1 MKKVKL
7 RSMAK
12 RMLPVMLI
20 PILLFGNYATITA
33 SAEEVTA
40 QEKAVEEKATEEKKS
55 EEKASEE
62 TSKEDKAKEEKA
74 AEEKAKEDK
83 AKEEKAAEEKAKED
97 NSKEEKAKED
107 KSKEEKAKED
117 KSKEEKASETKASE
131 DKKTTETTDSKTDKS
146 KESDESDKKS
156 DKNEDSSKSDEST
169 PDVVEPVKN
178 VDDVLENKQEITP
191 EETEKKEDTDKK
203 PVKKKD
209 KKVTISFDI
218 QNKGNSG
225 LKISAEDKND
235 IGRYYSFNVDG
246 EEDSAEVVFS
256 YSIASF
262 YELYFVSGDEFTVDA
277 KEHTITCKLE
287 DLKDGENKF
296 KFTGKVDVTDKDAPA
311 ISEPGAKGDADYTG
325 SNGEAVVAGS
335 DKSKPAFT
343 VKVTDEGSGVDKVYA
358 VDSYGTQREM
368 SGDDGSYSWSP
379 SNYGN
384 YKIVKVIAKDKL
396 GNKAESGVGDI
407 PLICYYASDEEKDFR
422 VNTKTEDWYSLA
434 AHNES
439 NFMLEVTGISNR
451 EVQEITVSDV
461 STKVDISRSNYG
473 GRYTFR
479 ANIPLPVKEGEKEYE
494 VKCLFYG
501 DKEAKTIAKKT
512 VRIDNTA
519 PSAEI
524 KVDGEE
530 EKLTPF
536 ERFLRLYD
544 RFGWFAS
551 NKDINVLIK
560 VPKNCDGETKD
571 KKTSGFYGIVYNVNG
586 QRREKT
592 INDASGKSDKEYYVF
607 EERVRSYGGLS
618 ECKYDV
624 EVVSIRDY
632 AGNVADHVEGGTG
645 SFVIDKSAPTI
656 VYDVDGMVAQDENRM
671 YFGGNAR
678 GTVTIED
685 MDLDIDS
692 IKFTEGSGE
701 NFKYAIPSYNEKESD
716 GKHKAVYDFRL
727 EGDGTY
733 KIETYAK
740 DTLDQENTAL
750 SNEMVVDTT
759 APKIE
764 ISYDKEAPSADGS
777 KYYAQNVQVTV
788 KVDEKW
794 LDETKSFVY
803 IKKLD
808 VSGAEV
814 GHAPLNDWSGDLG
827 DESHQITFT
836 TDGDGMYQISVEAYD
851 MSENHESAE
860 GNKFGV
866 DTTVPEVT
874 LTFDENDPQN
884 DKYYNKP
891 RTATLT
897 VTDFSFY
904 NEGETLDIDQKVGG
918 AEVDGW
924 ANTGLNT
931 YTRTIK
937 FAEDG
942 FYSFNFLCKDRAG
955 NESKNVYEK
964 EFVIDRTSPEI
975 NVTYNKI
982 AVGNEK
988 FYKDTRVANVDI
1000 KEMSFADKLVEVTPQ
1015 SIPDV
1020 SSVPALAGFA
1030 SNNFNNVSHIS
1041 FSEDGTYGYVIKCTD
1056 LAGNT
1061 SKEFTSDVFIIDKTA
1076 PEVTFSGV
1084 ENYSA
1089 NNGVVAPSVVYG
1101 DKYIDI
1107 DASKVALKG
1116 ANNGG
1121 VNVECAIKPIEN
1133 GFSVSYSD
1141 FSHDKKMDD
1150 LYVLEAT
1157 VRDKAGNETK
1167 DKLVF
1172 SVNRHGSVFVIGDV
1186 AKKFNEKYYINE
1198 PKDITIT
1205 EINIDELT
1213 QKNVSI
1219 SRDGDI
1225 KDLRKGK
1232 DFSVKQQGNETSWK
1246 TYTYTISKNNFN
1258 EDGVYA
1264 LTVYSKDKATN
1275 VQDNKSRDAE
1285 VSFAIDM
1292 TAPGIVAAGIEQG
1305 GVYKQESLDFN
1316 VNVTDNMGVSK
1327 LSICNNGEEIDS
1339 CTGEER
1345 EEKGGVRSL
1354 TLKEADKVQEI
1365 TVIAE
1370 DLAGNKETMAIG
1382 GILVTTKQEVI
1393 DDNKTALDPE
1403 PGPKPGNVPSP
1414 ANSMSY
1420 FVFAIAAIATLSVGG
1435 GAIWLIRMKK

>member
-1 MKKVKL
+1 MLREEHIKVWDILEDGMKKVKM

-12 RMLPVMLI
+12 RLLPVMMI
-20 PILLFGNYATITA
+20 PILMFGNYATITA
-33 SAEEVTA
+33 YADEVAAEASEA
-40 QEKAVEEKATEEKKS
+40 EKSGEEKK
-55 EEKASEE
+55 EEKPAEE
-62 TSKEDKAKEEKA
+62 KKEEKA
-74 AEEKAKEDK
+74 AEDASSEKKNTEDKSKDGAEEKAKEDA
-83 AKEEKAAEEKAKED
+83 AK
-97 NSKEEKAKED
+97 D
-107 KSKEEKAKED
+107 KSTESTADE
-117 KSKEEKASETKASE
+117 SKKASDADNKATGDE
-131 DKKTTETTDSKTDKS
+131 KK
-146 KESDESDKKS
+146 DESDKK
-156 DKNEDSSKSDEST
+156 DEST
-169 PDVVEPVKN
+169 KSEDSQPDVVEPVNN
-178 VDDVLENKQEITP
+178 VDDVLDNKKETTP
-191 EETEKKEDTDKK
+191 EDTEKD
-203 PVKKKD
+203 KKKD
-209 KKVTISFDI
+209 NKDTQAVKKEKKTVKIYFDI
-218 QNKGNSG
+218 DNKSNSR
-225 LKISAEDKND
+225 LKISAEDRSD
-235 IGRYYSFNVDG
+235 IRSYSFDL
-246 EEDSAEVVFS
+246 EDDKDSAEVTFS
-256 YSIASF
+256 YSLADF
-262 YELYFVSGDEFTVDA
+262 YGLYLDSGDGFTLDA
-277 KEHTITCKLE
+277 ENHTITGKLE
-287 DLKDGENKF
+287 DLKEGENR
-296 KFTGKVDVTDKDAPA
+296 FTLKLRVDLTDKEAPE
-311 ISEPGAKGDADYTG
+311 ISEPGAKGAAEYTG

-343 VKVTDEGSGVDKVYA
+343 VKVTDKDSGVDKVYA
-358 VDSYGTQREM
+358 VDNYGMSREM
-368 SGDDGSYSWSP
+368 SDSGDGVYTWTP
-379 SNYGN
+379 GNFGN
-384 YKIVKVIAKDKL
+384 YKITKVVAKDKL
-396 GNKAESGVGDI
+396 GNKAESGVGDV
-407 PLICYYASDEEKDFR
+407 PTICYYGEEEEKSFT
-422 VNTKTEDWYSLA
+422 VNTKTEEWYSLVA
-434 AHNES
+434 NNES
-439 NFMLEVTGISNR
+439 TFKMEVTGMSTR
-451 EVQEITVSDV
+451 EVQEIKISDV
-461 STKVDISRSNYG
+461 SSKVDISRNNYG
-473 GRYTFR
+473 GRYSFR
-479 ANIPLPVKEGEKEYE
+479 ATVELPVKEGEKEYE

-501 DKEAKTIAKKT
+501 DSEARTVAKKI

-530 EKLTPF
+530 EKLSPF
-536 ERFLRLYD
+536 DRFMRMFD
-544 RFGWFAS
+544 RFGWFAA

-560 VPKNCDGETKD
+560 VPKNCDGESKD
-571 KKTSGFYGIVYNVNG
+571 KKVSGFYGIVYNVNG

-592 INDASGKSDKEYYVF
+592 INDASKKSDDKYYVF
-607 EERVRSYGGLS
+607 EEKIRSYGGLS

-624 EVVSIRDY
+624 QVLSIRDV
-632 AGNVADHVEGGTG
+632 AGNVADHVEGGQG

-656 VYDVDGMVAQDENRM
+656 VYDVDGMVTQDENRM
-671 YFGGNAR
+671 YFGGNAS
-678 GTVTIED
+678 GTVTVED

-692 IKFTEGSGE
+692 IKFTEGSGDGFE
-701 NFKYAIPSYNEKESD
+701 FAVPSYNEKASD

-727 EGDGTY
+727 EGDGSY

-740 DTLDQENTAL
+740 DTLGQEDTAL
-750 SNEMVVDTT
+750 STEMVVDTT

-764 ISYDKEAPSADGS
+764 ISYDKEEPSADGN

-788 KVDEKW
+788 KVNDKW
-794 LDETKSFVY
+794 LDKNKSFVY
-803 IKKLD
+803 IKKTD

-814 GHAPLNDWSGDLG
+814 GSAPLNDWSGDLG
-827 DESHQITFT
+827 DDSHQITFT

-1041 FSEDGTYGYVIKCTD
+1041 FSEDGTYGYTIKCTD

-1121 VNVECAIKPIEN
+1121 VNVQCAIKPIEN

-1213 QKNVSI
+1213 QKNVSV

-1225 KDLRKGK
+1225 KELKKGK

-1258 EDGVYA
+1258 ADGVYA

-1292 TAPGIVAAGIEQG
+1292 TAPGIVTAGIKEG
-1305 GVYKQESLDFN
+1305 EVYKQDKLDFN

-1327 LSICNNGEEIDS
+1327 LSICNNGKEIDS
-1339 CTGEER
+1339 CTGEEL
-1345 EEKGGVRSL
+1345 EEKGGVRNL
-1354 TLKEADKVQEI
+1354 TLKESEKVQEI

-1370 DLAGNKETMAIG
+1370 DLAGNKETLAIG
-1382 GILVTTKQEVI
+1382 GVLVTTKQEVI
-1393 DDNKTALDPE
+1393 DENKVALDPE
-1403 PGPKPGNVPSP
+1403 PGPKKTPTPGPIND
-1414 ANSMSY
+1414 MSY

-1435 GAIWLIRMKK
+1435 GAIWLIKMKK